1 MPQAKKGKFQV
12 IGKFI
17 DAKGEPVRPGNIVDL
32 EVDEDGKPVN
42 SLIASRVRPFTGSLP
57 TGGDTGE
64 ADRVLEEAHDVAERI
79 VKDAKKD
86 AEELREEG
94 KKDAKKLVDDA
105 REEASKIIDEA
116 GKAAEKIIEDAGKTT
131 KK

>member
-17 DAKGEPVRPGNIVDL
+17 DAKGEPVRPGNIIDL

-42 SLIASRVRPFTGSLP
+42 SLIASRVRSFTGSLP

-64 ADRVLEEAHDVAERI
+64 ADRVLEDAHDLAEKI
-79 VKDAKKD
+79 V
-86 AEELREEG
+86 E
-94 KKDAKKLVDDA
+94 DA
-105 REEASKIIDEA
+105 RAEAAKIVDEA